1 MKFWR
6 MLKMVLQFKERYE
19 DAYAIDCKTPLT
31 CHAIWWQHGD
41 IPEIMKKYDI
51 SRKKEILFYGPS
63 NFARW
68 TRMDEDMKEYKVQN
82 HAFGGC
88 TDVELVGYAK
98 KVLFPYEPAVIF
110 FQTGSNDYVE
120 QKGTNEQK
128 LENCMRYKKAMF
140 EDFHRKL
147 PETKMV
153 AMSGLLLPG
162 RSKYTAMT
170 IELNKQLKTYA
181 ETTDFLSYV
190 DADAMTYDGSGYRE
204 DLFEKDKIHLNH
216 KGQMTWYK
224 GYIRPAIEKVILEN
238 GMEFLR
244 R

>member
-31 CHAIWWQHGD
+31 CHAFCWQHGD

-128 LENCMRYKKAMF
+128 LENCMRYK
-140 EDFHRKL
+140 
-147 PETKMV
+147 
-153 AMSGLLLPG
+153 
-162 RSKYTAMT
+162 YTAMT

-216 KGQMTWYK
+216 KGQMTWYE